1 MFSKADKSLY
11 ITYAV
16 SVNAMVNDLQR
27 LMNDIYPVTT
37 PCIDQIRVAQLSKAI
52 FGQCSEITSCIYQ
65 TWKYIV
71 TSSFLLH
78 LRHLSWFKFR
88 KRSEICRKSLGV
100 GVNCDMLQN
109 RQNTWQMSWDDKS
122 HPQNI
127 GYISRRQPYIW
138 YVFVI

>member
-37 PCIDQIRVAQLSKAI
+37 PFIDQIRVAQLSKAI